1 MSTSESTS
9 ATGSPYELSR
19 TSSQT
24 SFDTHEEE
32 VPAPM
37 QITNVSPVQKIVFV
51 GAGYVG
57 MLMQYV
63 SNSA

>member
-32 VPAPM
+32 VSAPM
-37 QITNVSPVQKIVFV
+37 QTTNIVPVQKIVFV

-57 MLMQYV
+57 MLMQDF
-63 SNSA
+63 SNPA